1 MMKRRTLMT
10 SALALAL
17 FGAVPAIAIAD
28 TLADIKARGT
38 LRAAIDLGSPPFG
51 MQDANMQ
58 PTGSEV
64 ESAKLLADH
73 LGVKLEIIEVTSPNR
88 IPFLLTNKADVVVAS
103 LSISEERKKVIDFAD
118 PHGVI
123 QVIAAA
129 PKGLEIK
136 GVEELVGK
144 DVATTRG
151 TTNDKVATSQATG
164 ANIVR
169 YDDDATLVTALVSDQ
184 NNIMISAPQIMNAVN
199 ERRTND
205 PLEVKFVLKVNPY
218 AVGLRKGDDALKAA
232 VNDWVKTD
240 LANGKLNE
248 IYKKYNNVDLPAEM
262 PKP

>member
-1 MMKRRTLMT
+1 MKRRTLMT
-10 SALALAL
+10 GALALTVLAAMPAL
-17 FGAVPAIAIAD
+17 AFAD
-28 TLADIKARGT
+28 ALDDIKARGT

-73 LGVKLEIIEVTSPNR
+73 LGVKLEIVEVTSPNR

-103 LSISEERKKVIDFAD
+103 LSISEERKQVIDFAD

-129 PKGLEIK
+129 PKDVDIK
-136 GVEELVGK
+136 SVEDLKGK

-151 TTNDKVATSQATG
+151 TTNDKEATTQAKD

-169 YDDDATLVTALVSDQ
+169 YDDDATLVTALVSGQ

-205 PLEVKFVLKVNPY
+205 PLEVKLVLKVNPY
-218 AVGLRKGDDALKAA
+218 AVGLRKGEDALKAA
-232 VNDWVKTD
+232 INDWVKTD
-240 LANGKLNE
+240 LANGKLNA